1 MCPPLLLLLL
11 RLFILNTPHADNPT
25 CKHPVDPLRDC
36 FIMLHKR
43 PSLVGNSPFATSQ
56 LLWQHLLSDSVCVQ
70 SSDAGREYITVCKWH
85 RSHTDVAIVCTVS
98 PALYS
103 VCTAGNYAPL
113 LLSHEYLKKQKKEK
127 NSNFVLFSRQWNAAG
142 EVSWETQAMHIDFYN
157 IFSTHQARIRMMYDG
172 ESVLDCAEPCAF
184 LI

>member
-113 LLSHEYLKKQKKEK
+113 LLSHEYLKKQKKK
-127 NSNFVLFSRQWNAAG
+127 KIQILSCFPGSGMQQGRFPGRHRQCILTFTTFSQ
-142 EVSWETQAMHIDFYN
+142 
-157 IFSTHQARIRMMYDG
+157 
-172 ESVLDCAEPCAF
+172 
-184 LI
+184 LIKQE